1 MSVQPVVSVEGV
13 SKRYWLYRRHRDRL
27 RQTLLSS
34 LLGRDF
40 AQPFW
45 ALRDISFELFPGQVL
60 GVIGQNGSGKS
71 TLLEIVVG
79 TLQPTEGGVH
89 KSGRLTALLELGAG
103 FHLEFTGR
111 ENIFLSGATLGISE
125 REMKQR
131 LDQIIDF
138 SGIGEF
144 IDQPVKLY
152 SSGMYVRLAF
162 AIATSVEPEILVVDE
177 ALAVGDA
184 GFVIKCM
191 NHMEQ
196 LKRGGTAILYVTH
209 DIQSVRSFCDRALW
223 LNQGVQA
230 AAGPTLEVSSK
241 YIQFLFNRSHIREA
255 GAAVLA
261 EPAGQTP
268 DGLIGLRNT
277 PDLIRWGTR
286 EIEVEGFALRSL
298 DSAST
303 EVFEYGQ
310 RMVVEFQVR
319 VNVDIQSTEIGFGM
333 AFRNERGLEIIN
345 ATTYDAGTRY
355 IPMVRGQHIRLTF
368 ELENIL
374 SPGMYSLVLSAEDRT
389 HVEIKY
395 FDFIENAAVFR
406 TVSQRVISSM
416 VLPEVKQSHTFL
428 E

>member
-152 SSGMYVRLAF
+152 SSGM
-162 AIATSVEPEILVVDE
+162 
-177 ALAVGDA
+177 
-184 GFVIKCM
+184 
-191 NHMEQ
+191 
-196 LKRGGTAILYVTH
+196 
-209 DIQSVRSFCDRALW
+209 
-223 LNQGVQA
+223 
-230 AAGPTLEVSSK
+230 
-241 YIQFLFNRSHIREA
+241 
-255 GAAVLA
+255 
-261 EPAGQTP
+261 
-268 DGLIGLRNT
+268 
-277 PDLIRWGTR
+277 
-286 EIEVEGFALRSL
+286 
-298 DSAST
+298 
-303 EVFEYGQ
+303 
-310 RMVVEFQVR
+310 
-319 VNVDIQSTEIGFGM
+319 
-333 AFRNERGLEIIN
+333 
-345 ATTYDAGTRY
+345 
-355 IPMVRGQHIRLTF
+355 
-368 ELENIL
+368 
-374 SPGMYSLVLSAEDRT
+374 
-389 HVEIKY
+389 
-395 FDFIENAAVFR
+395 
-406 TVSQRVISSM
+406 
-416 VLPEVKQSHTFL
+416 
-428 E
+428 